1 MINSRLKK
9 LLSEGNPAFG
19 IQLRFGLPAI
29 AELAGLAGYDWI
41 LIDTE
46 HAPQTPVTVQAQIQA
61 AGCTPTTPIVRIA
74 RTDPDLIKLY
84 LDMGALG
91 VVVPFVNT
99 PEEAKIGADACR
111 YPPRGTRGWGPH
123 RAAGYGLNA
132 EAYTKTIDDMVVYM
146 PIIESTEAIQN
157 IDEILGVDGVDGCIV
172 GPVDLCISLGIP
184 FQFEHSDYLDALH
197 RVRKAG
203 QRTGKPVG
211 HPLIGFLDDEE
222 NVRRQVDEG
231 VRLLLV
237 GGDETFLKDTL
248 RKSIREFSFLKEK
261 RQGTPPN
268 SVSGKAYNSD

>member
-1 MINSRLKK
+1 MMNSRLKN
-9 LLSEGNPAFG
+9 LLDADRPAFG
-19 IQLRFGLPAI
+19 IQLRFGSPAI

-61 AGCTPTTPIVRIA
+61 AGSTPAAPIVRIT

-84 LDMGALG
+84 LDMGAMG
-91 VVVPFVNT
+91 IVVPFVNS

-123 RAAGYGLNA
+123 RAAGYGLF
-132 EAYTKTIDDMVVYM
+132 EEEYTAGIDDIVVYL
-146 PIIESTEAIQN
+146 PIIESVEAVGQ
-157 IDEILGVDGVDGCIV
+157 IDAIMDVERVDGCIV
-172 GPVDLCISLGIP
+172 GPVDLCISLGVP
-184 FQFEHSDYLDALH
+184 FQFDHPKYLDALR
-197 RVRKAG
+197 RVREAG

-211 HPLIGFLDDEE
+211 HPLLGPLDDED

-237 GGDETFLKDTL
+237 GGDEPALKEGFRRAVGELAFL
-248 RKSIREFSFLKEK
+248 RKD
-261 RQGTPPN
+261 G
-268 SVSGKAYNSD
+268 